1 MKYLCGSQQNNGKRS
16 KKEAVLTVSVQED
29 ERVVRQRG
37 DGVGSD
43 VEAELGLHDSE
54 GLLGAGGKQAG
65 VVETLDD
72 GALAARGAKGA
83 GEEHVQAAARSE
95 SQRNARR
102 DYVAKTSAVHSVAR
116 PRQAL
121 TRSVRATSKG
131 NNLYRQVT
139 MLGRFL

>member
-1 MKYLCGSQQNNGKRS
+1 MGSQQKNGRRS

-65 VVETLDD
+65 VVETLNH
-72 GALAARGAKGA
+72 GALAGGDAVPTLVDPDA
-83 GEEHVQAAARSE
+83 GTDAEYLC
-95 SQRNARR
+95 QR
-102 DYVAKTSAVHSVAR
+102 VV
-116 PRQAL
+116 
-121 TRSVRATSKG
+121 
-131 NNLYRQVT
+131 
-139 MLGRFL
+139 LG